1 MLRKPY
7 VIGNYMYSN
16 GVRVSQVKQYN
27 ETGYLKNTIWGG
39 ETNSVVIKGQAMFRG
54 QCMACHTIEGYRS
67 MKKLLAG
74 RDEQG
79 IMNILNILHNYK
91 EDSPYRL
98 YMPPLVGTDDEI
110 KALATFLQTLVEK
123 PAPPSE
129 NPTNTVIPKG

>member
-1 MLRKPY
+1 
-7 VIGNYMYSN
+7 
-16 GVRVSQVKQYN
+16 
-27 ETGYLKNTIWGG
+27 
-39 ETNSVVIKGQAMFRG
+39 
-54 QCMACHTIEGYRS
+54 

-110 KALATFLQTLVEK
+110 KALATFLQTLEQK
-123 PAPPSE
+123 SPPASE
-129 NPTNTVIPKG
+129 NSTNTIIPKG